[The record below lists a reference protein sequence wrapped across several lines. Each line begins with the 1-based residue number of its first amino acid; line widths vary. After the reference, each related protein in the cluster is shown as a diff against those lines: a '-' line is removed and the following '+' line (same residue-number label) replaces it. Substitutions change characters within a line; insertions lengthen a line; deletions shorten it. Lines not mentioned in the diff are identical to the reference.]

1 MEKGDVVTVVTV
13 SGEYVGIFEEKEGDQ
28 ITLKKPR
35 MLVQTEGGMGFAN
48 GIAVSGESEPE
59 QVTFLQ
65 AVYVIPTNEKVAK
78 AHTEHTT
85 SIQLVK

>member
-1 MEKGDVVTVVTV
+1 MEKGDTVTVVTT
-13 SGEYVGIFEEKEGDQ
+13 SGEYVGLLESFEDS
-28 ITLKKPR
+28 TVALNKPR
-35 MLVQTEGGMGFAN
+35 MIVQTEGGMGFAN
-48 GIAVSGESEPE
+48 GVAVSGESEPE
-59 QVTFLQ
+59 EVTFLQ

>member
-13 SGEYVGIFEEKEGDQ
+13 SGEYVGIFEENEGGA

-48 GIAVSGESEPE
+48 GVAVSGESEPE
-59 QVTFLQ
+59 EVTFLQ
-65 AVYVIPTNEKVAK
+65 AVYVIPTNEKVAS
-78 AHTEHTT
+78 TYGTYN
-85 SIQLVK
+85 

>member
-1 MEKGDVVTVVTV
+1 
-13 SGEYVGIFEEKEGDQ
+13 
-28 ITLKKPR
+28 

-48 GIAVSGESEPE
+48 GVAVSGESEPE
-59 QVTFLQ
+59 EVTFLQ